1 MAFFIVATTLDF
13 FAICSVVH
21 CTPGCSS
28 LDSRLRFCLSVFVRG
43 APISGVSIG
52 PIRGAPVGPFRGSP
66 MGLFQRPHLDK
77 LFLVS
82 ATGSTNATACMYIA
96 GFTGAKGGP
105 CAACPA
111 GKYKTATGSVL
122 CTVCGSGKYYD
133 TVAANISTICNN
145 CPMLSDSAAASWICK
160 YQFFGAGMLV

>member
-1 MAFFIVATTLDF
+1 
-13 FAICSVVH
+13 
-21 CTPGCSS
+21 
-28 LDSRLRFCLSVFVRG
+28 LRFCLSVFVRG

-96 GFTGAKGGP
+96 GFTGTKVGP

-111 GKYKTATGSVL
+111 GKYKTATG
-122 CTVCGSGKYYD
+122 KYLSSAQTAD
-133 TVAANISTICNN
+133 VANIMTLWLLIFPRYATIAPCSQTRPPPAGFANNFFLGWYACVKHDWCNRALDTL
-145 CPMLSDSAAASWICK
+145 C
-160 YQFFGAGMLV
+160 F